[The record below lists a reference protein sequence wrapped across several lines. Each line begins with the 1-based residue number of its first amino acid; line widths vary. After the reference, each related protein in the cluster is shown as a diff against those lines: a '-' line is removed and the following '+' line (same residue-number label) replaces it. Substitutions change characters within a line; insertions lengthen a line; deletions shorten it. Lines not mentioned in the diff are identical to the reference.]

1 MNKGVAKPGAQRPLG
16 CGIEFLA
23 PVPKL
28 FCRNRSHVASLA
40 GPTRGCSVGP
50 CARPKP
56 RAGRLASQPA
66 IMDAGS
72 SPGDGPWTPP
82 PSSYRSRSPPAPLR
96 EPGRRPRGSR
106 RVPRPCRTRRGC
118 GARSRAQQIFSQ
130 ALRLANAGNTTPR
143 PGLWYPL
150 PMRTPRDT
158 SPRPAPIRLT
168 RSLPARRFIVGLL
181 LLSLAA
187 CGQKGALYREKKPQ
201 SRLTSDAALLLP

>member
-28 FCRNRSHVASLA
+28 FCRNRSHVASLT

-56 RAGRLASQPA
+56 RAGRLAPQPA
-66 IMDAGS
+66 IDAGS
-72 SPGDGPWTPP
+72 LPGDGPWTPP

-106 RVPRPCRTRRGC
+106 RAPRPCRARREIP
-118 GARSRAQQIFSQ
+118 GAADLSQ

-168 RSLPARRFIVGLL
+168 QSLPARRFIVGLL

-187 CGQKGALYREKKPQ
+187 CGQKGALYREKKPE
-201 SRLTSDAALLLP
+201 SRLTSDATLLLP

>member
-72 SPGDGPWTPP
+72 SPGDG
-82 PSSYRSRSPPAPLR
+82 RGHLHRLR
-96 EPGRRPRGSR
+96 TGPDRPRPRCENLVEDPEDRGGPAALSAR
-106 RVPRPCRTRRGC
+106 RC
-118 GARSRAQQIFSQ
+118 GARSRAQQFFSH
-130 ALRLANAGNTTPR
+130 ALRLANVGNTTPR

-150 PMRTPRDT
+150 PMRTPRAT
-158 SPRPAPIRLT
+158 TPRPAPIRLT
-168 RSLPARRFIVGLL
+168 HSLPARRFIVGLL
-181 LLSLAA
+181 LLSLAG
-187 CGQKGALYREKKPQ
+187 CGQKGALYREKKPVP
-201 SRLTSDAALLLP
+201 RLASDAALLLP